1 MKGGWRMK
9 ISPEVTQSLPLNKGG
24 FIENP
29 QIWDAHFTDNYA
41 ERMNLPLGPVH
52 WKIIQ
57 YLRHYYDKHG
67 LAPMFNLIR
76 KELGYSRKE
85 LIELF
90 EVKKAMNI
98 FKLAGLPRSLG
109 MV

>member
-1 MKGGWRMK
+1 MKP
-9 ISPEVTQSLPLNKGG
+9 SPEVTQALPLNKEG

-29 QIWDAHFTDNYA
+29 RNWDTRFTEKYA
-41 ERMNLPLGPVH
+41 EQMNVPLGPVH

-57 YLRHYYDKHG
+57 FLRQYYDKHG
-67 LAPMFNLIR
+67 LAPMLNLIR

-85 LIELF
+85 LIE
-90 EVKKAMNI
+90 I
-98 FKLAGLPRSLG
+98 FGVEKVRDICELAGLPRSMG

>member
-1 MKGGWRMK
+1 MKP
-9 ISPEVTQSLPLNKGG
+9 SPEVTQALLLNKEG

-29 QIWDAHFTDNYA
+29 ENWDARFTEKYA
-41 ERMNLPLGPVH
+41 ERMNVPLGPVH

-90 EVKKAMNI
+90 EVKKARDI
-98 FKLAGLPRSLG
+98 CKLAGLPRSLG

>member
-1 MKGGWRMK
+1 MKT
-9 ISPEVTQSLPLNKGG
+9 SPEVTQSLPLNKQG

-29 QIWDAHFTDNYA
+29 QNWDAHFTEKYA
-41 ERMNLPLGPVH
+41 KQMNVPLGAVQ

-57 YLRHYYDKHG
+57 YLRQYYDRHG

-76 KELGYSRKE
+76 RELGYSRKE
-85 LIELF
+85 LIEIF
-90 EVKKAMNI
+90 KVEKARDI
-98 FKLAGLPRSLG
+98 CKLAGLPRSMG

>member
-1 MKGGWRMK
+1 MKTNQ
-9 ISPEVTQSLPLNKGG
+9 EVTQSLHLNKEG

-29 QIWDAHFTDNYA
+29 QIWDAHFTEEYA
-41 ERMNLPLGPVH
+41 ERMNVPLGPVH

-57 YLRHYYDKHG
+57 YLRQYYDKHG

-85 LIELF
+85 LIEIF
-90 EVKKAMNI
+90 GVEKARDI
-98 FKLAGLPRSLG
+98 CRLAGLPRSMG